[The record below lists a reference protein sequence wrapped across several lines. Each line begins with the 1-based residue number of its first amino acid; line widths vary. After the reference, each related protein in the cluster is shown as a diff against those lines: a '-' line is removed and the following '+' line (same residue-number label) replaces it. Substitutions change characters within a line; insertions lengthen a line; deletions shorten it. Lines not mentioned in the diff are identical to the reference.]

1 MYYGIDFHDHIS
13 ESATHASDTMS
24 DTTIFVPLSGDP
36 LQNRVNTISYPSMEA
51 VFIHF
56 KLAIESNH
64 CVGVQIS
71 IVPFCLHNFRGQV
84 FYFAEGTVARC
95 CEEIEKD
102 DILLSINN
110 ATETIHHNLVPWHK
124 WNVRA
129 PGFW

>member
-1 MYYGIDFHDHIS
+1 MYCGNSLHVHML
-13 ESATHASDTMS
+13 ESANHAPGTMS
-24 DTTIFVPLSGDP
+24 DTTLFVPLSADP
-36 LQNRVNTISYPSMEA
+36 LQDSVNTISNPSLEA

-56 KLAIESNH
+56 MLAIESNH

-71 IVPFCLHNFRGQV
+71 IVPFCLHDFRGQV

-95 CEEIEKD
+95 CEEIEQD